1 MYKKLHDAKGKK
13 NDDQVYLIKK
23 VLNRLKEAIK
33 NVSEDKKFIIEENK
47 KLINILERIL
57 SSMFWSYLAQKSAST
72 LFKT

>member
-57 SSMFWSYLAQKSAST
+57 NSMFWSYLAQKSAYT